1 MSFLVAE
8 PKRPRSGEGAGSSAK
23 KLKTQMT
30 KEQVLKDIS
39 KNWKIVKLER
49 DMDEPYAEWLKNRD
63 VVLAIVRDRDVSAN
77 VLKYLTNFQD
87 DPEVVLATICTQR
100 SNPFAWATPSAIK
113 HASPRL
119 QNDIEF
125 AKALRTELGAKDV
138 TKPFVVRLDKYTLP
152 NVLNIIKPFS
162 KQRMYEAVKEGDV
175 AEFQKQFKHA
185 TNPSIDF
192 MIKLICQDANVTA
205 DQLSILYEL
214 LSASKNK
221 SIKELTLE
229 KLAETIHKREMTI
242 FQKVLGYS
250 KSWPIQSKEYYYRT
264 IAYDLATSLRKA
276 MVGHNAREEA
286 LISAKCGF
294 LAIEYNVVWTV
305 IDGMIRA
312 SNPNRV
318 DRRLDFG
325 GGSSAR

>member
-100 SNPFAWATPSAIK
+100 YNPFRWASPSAIQY
-113 HASPRL
+113 ASERL

-125 AKALRTELGAKDV
+125 AQRLRTKLGAKDV
-138 TKPFVVRLDKYTLP
+138 TKPFVVRRQVYAAKRVKYY
-152 NVLNIIKPFS
+152 
-162 KQRMYEAVKEGDV
+162 Q
-175 AEFQKQFKHA
+175 
-185 TNPSIDF
+185 
-192 MIKLICQDANVTA
+192 
-205 DQLSILYEL
+205 
-214 LSASKNK
+214 
-221 SIKELTLE
+221 
-229 KLAETIHKREMTI
+229 TI
-242 FQKVLGYS
+242 FQTAHV
-250 KSWPIQSKEYYYRT
+250 
-264 IAYDLATSLRKA
+264 
-276 MVGHNAREEA
+276 
-286 LISAKCGF
+286 
-294 LAIEYNVVWTV
+294 
-305 IDGMIRA
+305 
-312 SNPNRV
+312 
-318 DRRLDFG
+318 
-325 GGSSAR
+325 